1 MNEFLLTFLTT
12 IMIIEIHSFG
22 DSIENK
28 LFQAL
33 LVIVAF
39 MPLILACLTYEK
51 KQRLLRKEINELKE
65 KINKKEK
72 KEEEEK

>member
-1 MNEFLLTFLTT
+1 MNEFSLTFLST
-12 IMIIEIHSFG
+12 IMIIEIHSLEN
-22 DSIENK
+22 SIENK

-33 LVIVAF
+33 LAIVAF
-39 MPLILACLTYEK
+39 IPLILACLTYEK

-65 KINKKEK
+65 KINKEEK